1 MMFLFTTSN
10 KVGAKAIRWALNEP
24 VSHFA
29 TVFDESENG
38 YGIVFHSTLSGVQF
52 AWFKDFYN
60 HNEIVY
66 ALRPKSL
73 SLPLEEKV
81 YQSIVGTHYGKRYD
95 TAAFLAFGYYALRR
109 KLSGA
114 TIPSRSTFGANNR
127 YLCTELAHS
136 VKKLCPEF
144 VPNTLADELISP
156 YSLYLNMKQS
166 GQLEHVP
173 WITTAARRHD

>member
-10 KVGAKAIRWALNEP
+10 KIGARAIRWALNEP

-38 YGIVFHSTLSGVQF
+38 YGIVFHSTMSGVEF
-52 AWFKDFYN
+52 AWWKDFYK
-60 HNEIVY
+60 HNKIVY

-73 SLPLEEKV
+73 SLPVEEKV
-81 YQSIVGTHYGKRYD
+81 YQSIVGSHYGKRYD
-95 TAAFLAFGYYALRR
+95 NLAFLAFGYFALRR
-109 KLSGA
+109 KLSGSP
-114 TIPSRSTFGANNR
+114 IPGRSSFGSADR
-127 YLCTELAHS
+127 YLCTELSHS
-136 VKKLCPEF
+136 IKKLCPEF
-144 VPNTLADELISP
+144 IPNTLADELISP

-173 WITTAARRHD
+173 WITSAGRHN